1 MRAFVALFG
10 LILGLGLGLFYA
22 YVVDPV
28 DVADT
33 TLASL
38 RVEYKAEMTQLIA
51 DAYAADGD
59 LERAR
64 ARLTALAQGDPAKSV
79 AALAQQLAASG
90 AEPSRV
96 QALAQLA
103 LALGA
108 PPALLPSTGSP
119 TALPSSTPTPTLE
132 PTPTAIPTATPI
144 PLPTRPPSPTPPG
157 LFQLATTETFCLT
170 APQPLLQVI
179 AQDAMGNGVP
189 GVEVIVEWPGGQDR
203 FFTGLKPELGLG
215 YGDFA
220 MEPNLDYTV
229 RLTSDPAAEYPVRP
243 EPCTDPNGRQTT
255 TTVRLI
261 FRQP

>member
-1 MRAFVALFG
+1 MRVFAALLG
-10 LILGLGLGLFYA
+10 LIVGLGLGLLYA
-22 YVVDPV
+22 YVIDPV

-51 DAYAADGD
+51 DAYAVDGD

-64 ARLTALAQGDPAKSV
+64 ARLVALSQGDPIQAVIALAQR
-79 AALAQQLAASG
+79 AATSG
-90 AEPSRV
+90 ADPSRV
-96 QALAQLA
+96 QTLANLA

-108 PPALLPSTGSP
+108 PPALVLSAGGSTAIP
-119 TALPSSTPTPTLE
+119 IFTPTPTLE
-132 PTPTAIPTATPI
+132 PTPTPIPTATPI

-157 LFQLATTETFCLT
+157 RFQLATTETFCLT

-179 AQDAMGNGVP
+179 AQDSAGNGVP
-189 GVEVIVEWPGGQDR
+189 GVEVIVEWAGGQDR

-215 YGDFA
+215 YGDFVL
-220 MEPNLDYTV
+220 EPNLDYTV
-229 RLTSDPAAEYPVRP
+229 RLTSDPAAEYPVRS
-243 EPCTDPNGRQTT
+243 EPCADPNGRQTA
-255 TTVRLI
+255 TTVQLI